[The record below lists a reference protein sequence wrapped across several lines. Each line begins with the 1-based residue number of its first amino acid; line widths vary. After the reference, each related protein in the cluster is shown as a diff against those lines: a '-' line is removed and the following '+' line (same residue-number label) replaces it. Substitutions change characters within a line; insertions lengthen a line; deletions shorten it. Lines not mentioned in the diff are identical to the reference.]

1 MVHIST
7 PLALSQAAFPIFR
20 GGLSV
25 SSVLAF
31 VGDTMRVPRPDIAL
45 VALPD
50 FQAGIVD
57 KRFDGQL
64 DRPIRRRFDRF
75 APAQGQQALQ

>member
-1 MVHIST
+1 
-7 PLALSQAAFPIFR
+7 
-20 GGLSV
+20 
-25 SSVLAF
+25 
-31 VGDTMRVPRPDIAL
+31 MRVPRPDIAL

-64 DRPIRRRFDRF
+64 DRPIRRRFDRLHQHKGSRHF
-75 APAQGQQALQ
+75 NKIAVRWD

>member
-1 MVHIST
+1 
-7 PLALSQAAFPIFR
+7 
-20 GGLSV
+20 
-25 SSVLAF
+25 
-31 VGDTMRVPRPDIAL
+31 MRVPRPDIAL

-75 APAQGQQALQ
+75 APAQGQPALQ